1 MEDIEGRALDTFSSP
16 VKCWKRYVD
25 DVLCV
30 VARHDIESLLQHI
43 NNIEPS
49 IQFTFESQSE
59 EGCLPFLDVM
69 LRRDEDGSISTS
81 VYRKP
86 THTDKYLDFSSHHPI
101 AHKASVVKTLF
112 SRADTLSSSPTNISD
127 EQERIYRALTTN
139 HYPRSFI
146 NRVIRK
152 KPSILPSNRDRFVR
166 TITIPYIR
174 GVSEAVKRAL
184 EPAKVRV
191 VFQPNTTL
199 RRLLV
204 KVKDHTPEEKKA
216 NVVYSIP
223 CTTCPAEYIGQ
234 TGRLLE
240 TRLSEHK
247 AAVKHAKCDVSAVA
261 DHVWNHHHQM
271 DFSNTSVLAQENN
284 QHQRCLLESW
294 FIRTRTTINRE
305 VGSLLPMY
313 SCLF

>member
-1 MEDIEGRALDTFSSP
+1 MDFVRSVCLDSGEVMVSFDVVSLFMKIPVELALWVVRWYLESDDTLQDRTNLGIDEIVSLLSLCLNATHFSFRGVIYQQIFGTAMGSPVSVVVANLVMEDIEGRALDTFSSP

-127 EQERIYRALTTN
+127 EQERIYRALITN
-139 HYPRSFI
+139 HYPRSFV

-152 KPSILPSNRDRFVR
+152 KPSISPSNRDRFFK

-174 GVSEAVKRAL
+174 GVSEAVQRAL

-199 RRLLV
+199 RR
-204 KVKDHTPEEKKA
+204 
-216 NVVYSIP
+216 
-223 CTTCPAEYIGQ
+223 
-234 TGRLLE
+234 RL
-240 TRLSEHK
+240 K
-247 AAVKHAKCDVSAVA
+247 IV
-261 DHVWNHHHQM
+261 
-271 DFSNTSVLAQENN
+271 
-284 QHQRCLLESW
+284 HQR
-294 FIRTRTTINRE
+294 RKR
-305 VGSLLPMY
+305 PM
-313 SCLF
+313 